1 MAIFDRKYEVD
12 LKPCPF
18 CGSETITIDS
28 NGLAIWAHC
37 VRCGCRSGLRKT
49 EQEAKRA
56 WNRRENPGVCKH
68 EDRGNA
74 EQKESICWD
83 CANSSTSV
91 TDDFADCLCKK
102 RGGIVGGVTE
112 CRDYRCWK
120 EATDDQR

>member
-49 EQEAKRA
+49 EQEAKTA
-56 WNRRENPGVCKH
+56 WNRREKP
-68 EDRGNA
+68 

-83 CANSSTSV
+83 CAHSSTSV

-102 RGGIVGGVTE
+102 RGGIVGGVTK
-112 CRDYRCWK
+112 CKDYRNWR
-120 EATDDQR
+120 DGNG